1 MQLSNRSL
9 ALDVFRGMTV
19 CFMIIVNTSGNWG
32 TTYAPLL
39 HANWNGFTPTDLVFP
54 AFLFAVGNSMSFV
67 MDKWK
72 KMPQSKV
79 LKKILKRTFII
90 FLLGY
95 LMYWFPFYNVDAQ
108 FNFKAFPFSETRF
121 LGVLQRIALCYGMA
135 SLILYYF
142 KPKVSLYLSGL
153 ILIGY
158 WLIYYFYG
166 PYDMHHNPVL
176 DLDLKIFG
184 EGHIYHGEGFAFDPE
199 GLLSTFP
206 GLVNVFAGYFAGK
219 FIQEKGKSYE
229 GIAKLFM
236 VGFLLIAAGFMW
248 NYGFEINKKLWTS
261 SYVLLTIGL
270 SASILAL
277 IVYYTD
283 FLHQTKGVYFFEVF
297 GKNTLAIYLLSEL
310 LVPLMW
316 RIPIAGQASYVWIYE
331 NLFKPL
337 DDYFGAFLFSFVYML
352 ICWLVGYILDKKK
365 IYIKI

>member
-32 TTYAPLL
+32 TTYAPLS
-39 HANWNGFTPTDLVFP
+39 HASWNGFTPTDLVFP
-54 AFLFAVGNSMSFV
+54 SFLFAVGNSMSFV

-72 KMPQSKV
+72 KMAQSKV
-79 LKKILKRTFII
+79 LMKIFKRTFII

-121 LGVLQRIALCYGMA
+121 LGVLQRIALCYGIA

-166 PYDMHHNPVL
+166 AYDMHHNPVL
-176 DLDLKIFG
+176 DLDSRLFA

-270 SASILAL
+270 STSILAL

-283 FLHQTKGVYFFEVF
+283 FLNQTKGVYFFEVF
-297 GKNTLAIYLLSEL
+297 GKNTLAIDLLSEL
-310 LVPLMW
+310 LTPLMW
-316 RIPIAGQASYVWIYE
+316 RIPISGQSSYVWIYE
-331 NLFKPL
+331 NMFKPFG
-337 DDYFGAFLFSFVYML
+337 DYFGAFLFSFVYML
-352 ICWLVGYILDKKK
+352 ICWSVGYLLDKKK

>member
-72 KMPQSKV
+72 KMSQSKV

-95 LMYWFPFYNVDAQ
+95 LMYWFPFYNVDAD
-108 FNFKAFPFSETRF
+108 FNIKAFPFSETRF

-166 PYDMHHNPVL
+166 PYDIYHNPVL

>member
-19 CFMIIVNTSGNWG
+19 CFMIIVNTPG
-32 TTYAPLL
+32 TWTTAYAPLL
-39 HANWNGFTPTDLVFP
+39 HAHWDGFTPTDLVFP

-72 KMPQSKV
+72 KMPQSDV

-95 LMYWFPFYNVDAQ
+95 LMYWFPFFNVDEN
-108 FNFKAFPFSETRF
+108 FNILSFPFEQTRIF
-121 LGVLQRIALCYGMA
+121 GVLQRIALCYGIA
-135 SLILYYF
+135 SLLLYYF
-142 KPKVSLYLSGL
+142 KPKVSVYVSIF

-166 PYDMHHNPVL
+166 TYDMYVNPVL
-176 DLDLKIFG
+176 DVDRMLMS

-199 GLLSTFP
+199 GFLSTFP
-206 GLVNVFAGYFAGK
+206 ALVNVFAGYFAGK
-219 FIQEKGKSYE
+219 LIQEKGRTFE
-229 GIAKLFM
+229 GLAKIM
-236 VGFLLIAAGFMW
+236 MWGFLLIAVGFMW

-261 SYVLLTIGL
+261 SYVLLTVGL
-270 SASILAL
+270 SASVLGL
-277 IVYYTD
+277 VVYYTD
-283 FLHQTKGVYFFEVF
+283 FLNQTKGVYFFEVF

-310 LVPLMW
+310 LVPLLW
-316 RIPIAGQASYVWIYE
+316 RIPINGKAAYPWIYE
-331 NLFKPL
+331 NIFQPL
-337 DDYFGAFLFSFVYML
+337 GDYFGSFLFSLTFML
-352 ICWLVGYILDKKK
+352 ICWLVGYVLDKKK